1 MKFQIRE
8 GAAASLG
15 TAAVVARI
23 LYGVTIDLPWL
34 YNSGWISVL
43 LGGVLALPVALAAAQ
58 LRAASAGKSPLSA
71 LNARRPVLARL
82 LAGMLMLTAAFD
94 ATMAVDAIADS
105 AGYAALD
112 SVAKIYL
119 LLPQLALCA
128 WGLTLNGDAI
138 GDSARICNRILLCIF
153 VLFMLREIPDLCPE
167 WLTPILGPGVP
178 ALLDGAVRVAG
189 WLSLLAGLFLIAEPD
204 VQHPANAIRPVSV
217 MAIGG
222 AIGMGLVLLH
232 GMMLP
237 ALVRAEGFSRYFLL
251 DTVLTNGRTT
261 LALQLPKMIVWFGSL
276 FFLMLSDS
284 FLCAAMLQTVAPR
297 LPRFVCIGIVTAG
310 IAALALTNVSASR
323 VETPVGR
330 WLYAAQAGVMLA
342 AMVGL
347 ALERKEAQRA

>member
-284 FLCAAMLQTVAPR
+284 FLCAAMLQTVAPPFR
-297 LPRFVCIGIVTAG
+297 GLCA
-310 IAALALTNVSASR
+310 SAS
-323 VETPVGR
+323 
-330 WLYAAQAGVMLA
+330 
-342 AMVGL
+342 
-347 ALERKEAQRA
+347 

>member
-23 LYGVTIDLPWL
+23 LYGITIDLPWL

-82 LAGMLMLTAAFD
+82 LAGVLMLTAAFD

-167 WLTPILGPGVP
+167 SVSYTHLDVYKRQPLESSHRSASSSCVSPRCRRRRLIFFPISTKNRFLP
-178 ALLDGAVRVAG
+178 A
-189 WLSLLAGLFLIAEPD
+189 WAGLK
-204 VQHPANAIRPVSV
+204 
-217 MAIGG
+217 
-222 AIGMGLVLLH
+222 LLNCET
-232 GMMLP
+232 LNIKP
-237 ALVRAEGFSRYFLL
+237 PYTALVNTFPHSRC
-251 DTVLTNGRTT
+251 V
-261 LALQLPKMIVWFGSL
+261 KC
-276 FFLMLSDS
+276 
-284 FLCAAMLQTVAPR
+284 LCNRIMR
-297 LPRFVCIGIVTAG
+297 LKV
-310 IAALALTNVSASR
+310 
-323 VETPVGR
+323 
-330 WLYAAQAGVMLA
+330 Q
-342 AMVGL
+342 
-347 ALERKEAQRA
+347 